1 MVGKPNLVPE
11 NQLGQLWCLPSLS
24 YTLYDEGSLKLLV
37 ARFAPSDG
45 FLDVGSRLV

>member
-1 MVGKPNLVPE
+1 MVGKPNLLRE
-11 NQLGQLWCLPSLS
+11 IRLELLCFLPTLS
-24 YTLYDEGSLKLLV
+24 FTLYDEGSLKLLV